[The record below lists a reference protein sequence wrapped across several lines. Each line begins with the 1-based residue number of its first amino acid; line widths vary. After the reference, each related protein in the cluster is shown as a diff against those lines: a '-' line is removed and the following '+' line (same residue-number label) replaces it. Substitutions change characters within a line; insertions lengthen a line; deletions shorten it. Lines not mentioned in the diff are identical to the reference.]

1 MTKVS
6 ATTHK
11 RSSYSSESMARR
23 RTRVLEEARALI
35 AEAGYD
41 GVTMRLLAE
50 RSEVASATLY
60 NIYGNKETL
69 VATAVAELFEEQL
82 EEGAEYAQQG
92 EGGIEDALDSA
103 LRRLDWFA
111 REIMRMPEYAR
122 AMVIVFFS
130 GSPESMVRDLLRN
143 MSSASYRRLLEQLA
157 RHDGIAPWADINL
170 LADEMSHREFA
181 VVHDWAIGRVPPEK
195 LAGRQKYALLLTVGA
210 VAVGSTLAAV
220 HARLEACQKALA

>member
-6 ATTHK
+6 AASQK

-23 RTRVLEEARALI
+23 RSRVLEEARHLI

-69 VATAVAELFEEQL
+69 VATAVGELFEEQL
-82 EEGAEYAQQG
+82 REGGAHAGEGIEGA
-92 EGGIEDALDSA
+92 LDGA
-103 LRRLDWFA
+103 MIRLEWIT
-111 REIMRMPEYAR
+111 REIMSMPEYAR
-122 AMVIVFFS
+122 ALAIVFFS
-130 GSPESMVRDLLRN
+130 GSPENLVRDLLRN
-143 MSSASYRRLLEQLA
+143 MSSGAYRRLLDQLA
-157 RHDGIAPWADINL
+157 EHGGIVPGADL
-170 LADEMSHREFA
+170 DLVAEEMSVREFA

-195 LAGRQKYALLLTVGA
+195 LAERKKYALLLTVGGIA
-210 VAVGSTLAAV
+210 QGAALEAV
-220 HARLEACQKALA
+220 HQRLEACQKKLA